1 MTPSKMPVLFIGHG
15 SPLNLILDND
25 FTRSLKELGGHL
37 PRPKAILVISAHW
50 LTDGTY
56 VGCMDRPKTIHDF
69 YGFPRELYRMA
80 YPSPGAPDEGRF
92 VTQLVRK
99 VPVECGV
106 EWGLDHGAWAIL
118 KHLYPQADI
127 PVFEMS
133 LDYTFNDWRPK
144 PIQYHYDLA
153 KELGELRNRGVLV
166 IGSGNIVHNLGL
178 LDFSNIE
185 ADPVPWA
192 REFDEQVK
200 ERLFSG
206 NDRDLIHYARLG
218 RSSSLAV
225 PTLDHYL
232 PMIYAVALREKNES
246 LVFTHEG
253 FQYASISM
261 RCFQIG

>member
-1 MTPSKMPVLFIGHG
+1 MPSKMPVLFIGHG

-25 FTRSLKELGGHL
+25 FTRSLKELGERL

-50 LTDGTY
+50 LTDGTS

-80 YPSPGAPDEGRF
+80 YPSPGAPDEARF
-92 VTQLVRK
+92 VTQLLRK
-99 VPVECGV
+99 VPIECGG

-144 PIQYHYDLA
+144 PIQYHYDVA
-153 KELGELRNRGVLV
+153 KELGELRKRGVLV

-185 ADPVPWA
+185 ADPPPWA
-192 REFDEQVK
+192 REFDEAVK
-200 ERLFSG
+200 ERLLSG
-206 NDRDLIHYARLG
+206 NDRDLIGYARLG

-232 PMIYAVALREKNES
+232 PLIYAVALREKNEP
-246 LVFTHEG
+246 LAFTHES

>member
-92 VTQLVRK
+92 VSQLVRK

-200 ERLFSG
+200 ERLLSG

-232 PMIYAVALREKNES
+232 PLIYAVALRDKNES

-261 RCFQIG
+261 QCFQIG

>member
-1 MTPSKMPVLFIGHG
+1 MQTKMPVLFIGHG
-15 SPLNLILDND
+15 SPLNIILDND
-25 FTRSLKELGGHL
+25 FTRSLSELGRRL
-37 PRPKAILVISAHW
+37 PRPKAVLVISAHW
-50 LTDGTY
+50 LADGTY
-56 VGCMDRPKTIHDF
+56 VGCMGRPKTIHDF

-80 YPSPGAPDEGRF
+80 YSSPGSPDEARF

-99 VPVECGV
+99 VPVKCSM
-106 EWGLDHGAWAIL
+106 EWGLDHGAWAVL

-153 KELGELRNRGVLV
+153 KELAELRNRGVLI

-200 ERLFSG
+200 ERLLSG
-206 NDRDLIHYARLG
+206 NDPDLIRYASLG

-232 PMIYAVALREKNES
+232 PMIYAVALREKNDP
-246 LVFTHEG
+246 LTFTHEG

>member
-1 MTPSKMPVLFIGHG
+1 MPNKMPVLFIGHG

-25 FTRSLKELGGHL
+25 FTRSLKEQGSRL
-37 PRPKAILVISAHW
+37 PRPEAILVISAHW
-50 LTDGTY
+50 LTDRTY

-80 YPSPGAPDEGRF
+80 YPSPGAPGEARF
-92 VTQLVRK
+92 VTQHVRK
-99 VPVECGV
+99 VQVECSA
-106 EWGLDHGAWAIL
+106 EWGLDHGAWAVL

-153 KELGELRNRGVLV
+153 KELGELRNRGVLI
-166 IGSGNIVHNLGL
+166 IGSGNIVHNLGM

-185 ADPVPWA
+185 AEPVPWA
-192 REFDEQVK
+192 KEFDEQVK
-200 ERLFSG
+200 ECLVSG
-206 NDRDLIHYARLG
+206 NDRDLIRYSKLG

-232 PMIYAVALREKNES
+232 PMIYAVALREKNEP
-246 LVFTHEG
+246 LAFTHEG
-253 FQYASISM
+253 FQYGSISM
-261 RCFQIG
+261 RGFQIG

>member
-1 MTPSKMPVLFIGHG
+1 MPVLFIGHG

-25 FTRSLKELGGHL
+25 FTRSLSELGRRL

-80 YPSPGAPDEGRF
+80 YPSPGA
-92 VTQLVRK
+92 
-99 VPVECGV
+99 
-106 EWGLDHGAWAIL
+106 WAIL
-118 KHLYPQADI
+118 KHLYPQADL

-153 KELGELRNRGVLV
+153 KELGELRNRGVLI

-200 ERLFSG
+200 ECLVSG
-206 NDRDLIHYARLG
+206 NDRDLIRYARLG
-218 RSSSLAV
+218 PSSSLAV

-232 PMIYAVALREKNES
+232 PMIYAVALREKNEP
-246 LVFTHEG
+246 LAFTHEG